1 MFVFSFPD
9 CCVLLDKKFSKLTHT
24 DICTYLQSAKSRYM
38 RFKHSFVF
46 FKAINFALVVCA

>member
-38 RFKHSFVF
+38 RLNIRFF
-46 FKAINFALVVCA
+46 FKAINFALLVCA